1 VAETFEE
8 YTARIESYVAGKDPM
23 RILRRTPKALARAAA
38 SAPMRRIRA
47 RSDSNKWSAGEI
59 LAHLADLEL
68 LWGCRMRLILGQSGV
83 TIVGMD
89 QDDWARSADY
99 PSIDPRRSLATF
111 TAIRRANLDLLD
123 RLSPAQWKRWGAH
136 SQFGRLTIARL
147 TRLLAGHDVN
157 HLRQVQARLSSRRA
171 KRDVTRAASGARS
184 SPRSSPLP
192 RPRRP
197 A

>member
-1 VAETFEE
+1 MAETFEQ

-38 SAPMRRIRA
+38 SAPMRRVRA
-47 RSDSNKWSAGEI
+47 RPDSNKWSAGEI

-157 HLRQVQARLSSRRA
+157 HLRQVQARLSPRRA
-171 KRDVTRAASGARS
+171 
-184 SPRSSPLP
+184 
-192 RPRRP
+192 
-197 A
+197 